1 MADVRVF
8 GIRHHGPGCA
18 RALRAALDDFSPDCV
33 LVEGPAEGT
42 DVLPF
47 AARAEMQPPIALLL
61 YQVESP
67 KDAVFYPF
75 AVFSPEWQAIRFAA
89 ENSAVC
95 RFMDLSCGIRFAV
108 EEEEKAKAIDAA
120 SPSGTE
126 KDADDPPFDPW
137 AVMAEAAGFDDHE
150 HWWEHQIERS
160 AKAPDL
166 FAAILESMRA
176 IRDGAPPENR
186 IEAMREA
193 EMCRSIKTAEKDGFQ
208 KIAVVCGAYHA
219 PVLVDRSKRKG
230 DAEILRAPKKKKVVA
245 TWIPWTH
252 SRLTSRSGYGAGVTA
267 PGFYHHLFVAPDS
280 ASARW
285 IVSAA
290 RLLRKED
297 LDASSA
303 SVIEAVRLADA
314 LAALRDRR
322 APGLSELNEAVRSV
336 LAHGSDAPLAIV
348 RKKLELG
355 DILGAVPNDVP
366 TVPIARDLEALQK
379 SLRMKPSADEKILDL
394 DLREETDRRRS
405 TLLRRLVVLDIPWGE
420 PLKEQ
425 GKKSGT
431 FHEYWKL
438 AWRAEFAVRVIEADV
453 FGQTI
458 ESAADAKLTKRSTET
473 RDLAELV
480 AMLEIAVPAAL
491 PAATSH
497 VIARIRESCALT
509 SDIATIAK
517 TLPTL
522 ARIVRY
528 GDVRGTDATV
538 LSPIIDGLF
547 ERLVIGLLPSSSSL
561 DDQAARDM
569 LEAVRGVRAAIDT
582 LKDPELSRRWTAALV
597 VLADAEVNGL
607 LRGGAL
613 RELIEQS
620 AIDDEEIERRTSY
633 ALSKGQPT
641 ADAASFVEGLVSGS
655 GVVLLHFNGLWA
667 AIDRFLRGLDD
678 DGFREL
684 LPILRRSFGQFSA
697 PERRA
702 MGEKAKQLG
711 GGAFGRPRSAEHLDD
726 DVDSERAARVLP
738 VLARIFGKGRK
749 GEAS

>member
-33 LVEGPAEGT
+33 LVEGPAEGN
-42 DVLPF
+42 DILPF
-47 AARAEMQPPIALLL
+47 AARAEMQPPIAMLL
-61 YQVESP
+61 YQAESP

-75 AVFSPEWQAIRFAA
+75 AVFSPEWQAIRWAA
-89 ENSAVC
+89 EKGGVC
-95 RFMDLSCGIRFAV
+95 RFMDLACGVRWAV
-108 EEEEKAKAIDAA
+108 EEEEKAQTIDGANPA
-120 SPSGTE
+120 ETS
-126 KDADDPPFDPW
+126 KDVEDPPFDPW

-150 HWWEHQIERS
+150 HWWEHQIERA

-176 IRDGAPPENR
+176 IRNDAPPENR

-285 IVSAA
+285 IASAA
-290 RLLRKED
+290 RLLRDQD

-322 APGLSELNEAVRSV
+322 APGLSELNEAIRSV

-355 DILGAVPNDVP
+355 DVLGNVPSDVP
-366 TVPIARDLEALQK
+366 TVPIARDLEAMQK
-379 SLRMKPSADEKILDL
+379 SLRLKPSADEKILDL

-420 PLKEQ
+420 PVKGQ
-425 GKKSGT
+425 GKASGT

-438 AWRAEFAVRVIEADV
+438 AWRAEFAVRVIEADF

-458 ESAADAKLTKRSTET
+458 ESAADAKLTEKSTET
-473 RDLAELV
+473 RDLARLV

-509 SDIATIAK
+509 SDIETIAK
-517 TLPTL
+517 ALPAL

-528 GDVRGTDATV
+528 GDVRGTDGAV
-538 LSPIIDGLF
+538 LLPIIDGLF

-561 DDQAARDM
+561 DDLAARKM
-569 LEAVRGVRAAIDT
+569 LDAVRGVRAALET
-582 LKDPELSRRWTAALV
+582 LKDPEFLKRWIAALSA
-597 VLADAEVNGL
+597 LADAQVHGL

-613 RELIEQS
+613 RELIEQAS
-620 AIDDEEIERRTSY
+620 VADDEIERRVAYS
-633 ALSKGQPT
+633 LSKGHPP
-641 ADAASFVEGLVSGS
+641 AEAASFIEGLVSGS
-655 GVVLLHFNGLWA
+655 GIVLLHFDGLWA
-667 AIDRFLRGLDD
+667 AIDRFIRGLDE
-678 DGFREL
+678 DGFREQA
-684 LPILRRSFGQFSA
+684 PILRRSFGQFTG

-702 MGEKAKQLG
+702 MGEKVKRLG
-711 GGAFGRPRSAEHLDD
+711 SGGIGRPKAAAPADD
-726 DVDSERAARVLP
+726 DVDPERAARVLP
-738 VLARIFGKGRK
+738 ILARLLGKGSK
-749 GEAS
+749 EATS